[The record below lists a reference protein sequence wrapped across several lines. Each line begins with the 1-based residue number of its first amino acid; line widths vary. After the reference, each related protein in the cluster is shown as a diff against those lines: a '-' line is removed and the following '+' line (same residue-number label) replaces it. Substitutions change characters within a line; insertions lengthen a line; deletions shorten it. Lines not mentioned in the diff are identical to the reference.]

1 MLGDGI
7 SWRLFSSG
15 IVGRVGGIVS
25 GSKDNAR
32 VQRNN
37 SQVWYTIAFD
47 LLDFTVYLRIAI
59 YQTTIVLEELPEL
72 QCGHDS
78 GGGYCSLHPSKPVLP
93 F

>member
-1 MLGDGI
+1 
-7 SWRLFSSG
+7 
-15 IVGRVGGIVS
+15 VS

-37 SQVWYTIAFD
+37 GQVWYTVTFD
-47 LLDFTVYLRIAI
+47 LLDFTLYLHIAI

-78 GGGYCSLHPSKPVLP
+78 GGGYCSLHPSNQSFPFDCTPFALILSSGLP
-93 F
+93 GCNSL